1 MKKLICL
8 LLALALLSSLWACT
22 TAPVDDTEGSEPP
35 VSQTPPE
42 TDPPTETDEPSTE
55 PPTETDPPETEF
67 VPPEGTLLTDED
79 LARYQQMFSCQ
90 LDRYA
95 MHPINWYNIALAVEF
110 DSPENVDWA
119 FFFLNGTN
127 RDAYAPLS
135 DAEAAFVEAGGFPMD
150 KDVRR
155 MPAEEMDAIA
165 TQYFGLTIAESNQVG
180 LDQMLYFPDTDCYYA
195 YGGGAILMD
204 GFVIHSGAVLEDGT
218 IRLYYNDDIYG
229 ERVITLKSRMD
240 EGETGY
246 YILSNLP
253 RES

>member
-8 LLALALLSSLWACT
+8 LLTLALLGSLWACGP
-22 TAPVDDTEGSEPP
+22 APVDGTQESEPP
-35 VSQTPPE
+35 SSSTPPE
-42 TDPPTETDEPSTE
+42 TDPPTESTGPSTE
-55 PPTETDPPETEF
+55 PPETEPQETDF
-67 VPPEGTLLTDED
+67 VPPEGTLLTEDE
-79 LARYQQMFSCQ
+79 LAYYQQLFSYHFNGYEEGS
-90 LDRYA
+90 LE
-95 MHPINWYNIALAVEF
+95 WYNIVLFVEF
-110 DSPENVDWA
+110 DCPENVDWYM
-119 FFFLNGTN
+119 FFLNGTN
-127 RDAYAPLS
+127 RNAYAPLS

-155 MPAEEMDAIA
+155 LPAAEMDSIA
-165 TQYFGLTIAESNQVG
+165 MQYLGLTIAESNQVG
-180 LDQMLYFPDTDCYYA
+180 LDGMLYYPDTDCYYA
-195 YGGGAILMD
+195 YGGGTILMD

-229 ERVITLKSRMD
+229 ERVITLKSRMS

>member
-67 VPPEGTLLTDED
+67 VPPEGTLLTDAE
-79 LARYQQMFSCQ
+79 
-90 LDRYA
+90 LDEFRALFDHRAAAY
-95 MHPINWYNIALAVEF
+95 PELNWYNAAMSCTF
-110 DSPENVDWA
+110 DCPENVNWNM
-119 FFFLNGTN
+119 FFYDGLGDGEAELSEDEKEFCEQNGI
-127 RDAYAPLS
+127 ALS
-135 DAEAAFVEAGGFPMD
+135 MD
-150 KDVRR
+150 VFRLQTDQ
-155 MPAEEMDAIA
+155 MDAIA
-165 TQYFGLTIAESNQVG
+165 REYLGLTIAESNGAG
-180 LDQMLYFPDTDCYYA
+180 LGEPSAPYYEATDSYYIYHGDTH
-195 YGGGAILMD
+195 I
-204 GFVIHSGAVLEDGT
+204 VIDFDMHSGAVLEDGT
-218 IRLYYNDDIYG
+218 IRLYYCVPYSG
-229 ERVITLKSRMD
+229 EFVITLQPRTG